1 MSTRH
6 ERRKSAKVKAEARL
20 EGLAQAERSRRIAK
34 TVKANKSA
42 PIERNY
48 YPSSCMGNLAERS
61 FRGYV
66 ARNTKQAD
74 YLPRGSV
81 AHGFNKG

>member
-1 MSTRH
+1 MSSRH
-6 ERRKSAKVKAEARL
+6 TRRKLAAKRAEAKL

-48 YPSSCMGNLAERS
+48 YPGSVMGNLGEYAT
-61 FRGYV
+61 RGYV
-66 ARNTKQAD
+66 ARNTKSLD
-74 YLPRGSV
+74 FLPRGTV
-81 AHGFNKG
+81 ARGFNKG